1 MTPLCRSQMS
11 TIQKFEHVLTL
22 SQEQQN
28 TITSEEALA
37 AANARMKKQRSMT
50 VPITENLVALMFVSW
65 ADLTQDQRQ
74 VLTSLMARRNRPL
87 ADYRIQ
93 ELREVYL
100 EVFCATRTSVENP
113 LLAPSGNAGRKTL
126 LVPDKGYLDTY
137 EGFWVEDEEDGAEGF
152 LELDEDT
159 FWVFDDDSAAWFQR
173 RFQGRK
179 MRRGKGGGKRKGKGK
194 GKGRGGRCFFKKK
207 KGRSHLTGPML
218 GKHGIGKIKAGMKI
232 GLGKNKLK
240 NPMLP
245 KDKERKARKAKGK
258 GS

>member
-1 MTPLCRSQMS
+1 
-11 TIQKFEHVLTL
+11 
-22 SQEQQN
+22 
-28 TITSEEALA
+28 
-37 AANARMKKQRSMT
+37 
-50 VPITENLVALMFVSW
+50 MFVSL

-74 VLTSLMARRNRPL
+74 VLTSLMAHRNRPL

-113 LLAPSGNAGRKTL
+113 LLAPSGNSGRKTF
-126 LVPDKGYLDTY
+126 LVLDEGYLDTY

-194 GKGRGGRCFFKKK
+194 GKGRGGRRFFKKK
-207 KGRSHLTGPML
+207 KGRSHMTEDQPDAWQAMGLARTRL
-218 GKHGIGKIKAGMKI
+218 G
-232 GLGKNKLK
+232 
-240 NPMLP
+240 
-245 KDKERKARKAKGK
+245 
-258 GS
+258 